1 MATWTSRKS
10 PSGSLKQ
17 EPKPTS
23 LSCGVPAC
31 RHRSLLHLSR
41 CPSQVQCFR
50 GSGHNISPLVP
61 YASVAPPNEFELG
74 ITVEFEEARGV
85 PPRKSAPLDNPA
97 GGRVHDNL
105 VTPSPTPEPLVLAY
119 ETICSRNPL
128 RIQPLSLLP
137 SSKDAVDLFV
147 YRIERELGSL
157 AAALGGLD
165 AIVFTAGNG
174 EHAAK
179 IRKPVPAPAWPEE
192 PHVQGR
198 IDGHSGGAL
207 RNAKASRAALSRS
220 RIKPNP

>member
-1 MATWTSRKS
+1 M
-10 PSGSLKQ
+10 
-17 EPKPTS
+17 
-23 LSCGVPAC
+23 
-31 RHRSLLHLSR
+31 
-41 CPSQVQCFR
+41 
-50 GSGHNISPLVP
+50 
-61 YASVAPPNEFELG
+61 G

-179 IRKPVPAPAWPEE
+179 IRKPVPRAILGSGTSNPERISGKS
-192 PHVQGR
+192 HNHSLCDSKGR
-198 IDGHSGGAL
+198 FLNLL
-207 RNAKASRAALSRS
+207 RNYDFIASQWFEAVLE
-220 RIKPNP
+220 